1 MLRVRDLSIRYGGIH
16 AVRGISFDV
25 PDGKVIS
32 MIGAN
37 GAGKSTTLKAITGL
51 IHPDSGEIF
60 FEDENITAL
69 ESNKIVER
77 GIIMSPEGRRVF
89 ANFSVEENLLMGA
102 FSRKDTNHIKGDLD
116 KNYAL
121 FPRLL
126 ERRAQKAG
134 NLSGGEQQMLAVAR
148 ALMARPKLL
157 ILDEPSLG
165 LAPMVCA
172 DIFRTVE
179 EIKSAGTTVLLVEQ
193 NARKALS
200 LADYAYVLETGLIT
214 ISGTGADL
222 LKDERVINAYLGE

>member
-1 MLRVRDLSIRYGGIH
+1 MLRVKDLSIRYGGIH

-37 GAGKSTTLKAITGL
+37 GAGKSSTLKAITGL

>member
-1 MLRVRDLSIRYGGIH
+1 
-16 AVRGISFDV
+16 
-25 PDGKVIS
+25 

-37 GAGKSTTLKAITGL
+37 GAGKSSTLKAITGL
-51 IHPDSGEIF
+51 IRPESGEIF
-60 FEDENITAL
+60 FQNENITAM
-69 ESNKIVER
+69 ESNKIVEK

-102 FSRKDTNHIKGDLD
+102 FSRKDVHQIKGDLE

-126 ERRAQKAG
+126 ERRTQKAG

-193 NARKALS
+193 NARKALH

-214 ISGTGADL
+214 IEGTGAEL
-222 LKDERVINAYLGE
+222 LEDERVINAYLGE

>member
-1 MLRVRDLSIRYGGIH
+1 
-16 AVRGISFDV
+16 
-25 PDGKVIS
+25 

-37 GAGKSTTLKAITGL
+37 GAGKSSTLKAITGL

-102 FSRKDTNHIKGDLD
+102 FSRKDTNQIKGDLD

>member
-1 MLRVRDLSIRYGGIH
+1 MLRVKDLSIRYGGIH

-37 GAGKSTTLKAITGL
+37 GAGKSSTLKAITGL

-102 FSRKDTNHIKGDLD
+102 FSRKDTNQIKGDLD

-134 NLSGGEQQMLAVAR
+134 NLSGGEQQMLAV
-148 ALMARPKLL
+148 ARPKLL

>member
-1 MLRVRDLSIRYGGIH
+1 MLRVKDLSIRYGEIH

-37 GAGKSTTLKAITGL
+37 GAGKSSTLKAITGL

-102 FSRKDTNHIKGDLD
+102 FSRRDTHQIKGDLD

>member
-1 MLRVRDLSIRYGGIH
+1 MLRVKDLSIRYGGIH

-37 GAGKSTTLKAITGL
+37 GAGKSSTLKAITGL

-102 FSRKDTNHIKGDLD
+102 FSRKDTNQIKGDLD

>member
-1 MLRVRDLSIRYGGIH
+1 MLRVKDLSIRYGGIH

-37 GAGKSTTLKAITGL
+37 GAGKSSTLKAITGL

-69 ESNKIVER
+69 ESNKIVAR

-102 FSRKDTNHIKGDLD
+102 FSRKDTNQIKGDLD

>member
-1 MLRVRDLSIRYGGIH
+1 MLRVKDLSIRYGGIH

-37 GAGKSTTLKAITGL
+37 GAGKSSTLKAITGL

-77 GIIMSPEGRRVF
+77 GIIMSPEGRRGF

-102 FSRKDTNHIKGDLD
+102 FSRKDTNQIKGDLD

>member
-37 GAGKSTTLKAITGL
+37 GAGKSSTLKAITGL

-102 FSRKDTNHIKGDLD
+102 FSRKDTNQIKGDLD

>member
-1 MLRVRDLSIRYGGIH
+1 MLRVKDLSIRYGGIH

-37 GAGKSTTLKAITGL
+37 GAGKSSTLKAITGL

-102 FSRKDTNHIKGDLD
+102 FSRKDTNQIKGDLD

-126 ERRAQKAG
+126 ERRARKAG

>member
-1 MLRVRDLSIRYGGIH
+1 MLRVKDLSIRYGGIH

-37 GAGKSTTLKAITGL
+37 GAGKSSTLKAITGL

-89 ANFSVEENLLMGA
+89 ANFSGEGNLLMGA